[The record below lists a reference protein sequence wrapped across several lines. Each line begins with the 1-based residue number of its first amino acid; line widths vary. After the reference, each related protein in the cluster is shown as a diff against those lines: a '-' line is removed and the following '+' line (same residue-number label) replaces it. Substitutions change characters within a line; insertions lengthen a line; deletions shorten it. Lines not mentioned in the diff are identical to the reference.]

1 VTFGVSLFGLGQQP
15 KARRPACDFRG
26 GGNLEQSL
34 RVSGGMRALQ
44 RGRPEVTSGDSG
56 QVAEFGRL
64 FELHR
69 RRLFKLA
76 MLLTAG
82 EREFAEDAVAN
93 AFLATYPRWSQ
104 GAVLDPGAY
113 LRRSVVNQ
121 IAGGF
126 RRRAV
131 ERRHVSSNL
140 TPQNV
145 IDGAEKAV
153 DDRAV
158 LWRAL
163 RALPPRQRAAVVLR
177 YYGDLSEAEVAD
189 VLGVSIGTV
198 KSQTARALVKLRRSL
213 GGMFDA

>member
-1 VTFGVSLFGLGQQP
+1 
-15 KARRPACDFRG
+15 
-26 GGNLEQSL
+26 
-34 RVSGGMRALQ
+34 M
-44 RGRPEVTSGDSG
+44 TSGDNG

-69 RRLFKLA
+69 RQLFKLA
-76 MLLTAG
+76 MLLSAG

-93 AFLATYPRWSQ
+93 AFLATFPRWSH
-104 GAVLDPGAY
+104 GAVLDPGPY
-113 LRRSVVNQ
+113 LRRSVINQ
-121 IAGGF
+121 ITGGF

-131 ERRHVSSNL
+131 ERRHVSSDL
-140 TPQNV
+140 ALRDV
-145 IDGAEKAV
+145 VDGGEKAV

-163 RALPPRQRAAVVLR
+163 RALPPRQRATVVLR
-177 YYGDLSEAEVAD
+177 YYGDLTESEVAD

>member
-1 VTFGVSLFGLGQQP
+1 
-15 KARRPACDFRG
+15 
-26 GGNLEQSL
+26 
-34 RVSGGMRALQ
+34 MRALP
-44 RGRPEVTSGDSG
+44 RGRPEMKSEDDGLSD
-56 QVAEFGRL
+56 EFGRL

-76 MLLTAG
+76 LLLAAG

-93 AFLATYPRWSQ
+93 AFLATFARWSQ
-104 GAVLDPGAY
+104 GAVLDPGPY

-121 IAGGF
+121 VAGGF

-131 ERRHVSSNL
+131 ERRHVARHSA
-140 TPQNV
+140 PRDV
-145 IDGAEKAV
+145 VDGQEGAV

-158 LWRAL
+158 LWKAL

-189 VLGVSIGTV
+189 VLGISVGTV
-198 KSQTARALVKLRRSL
+198 KSQTARGLAKLRRAL
-213 GGMFDA
+213 GGMSVA